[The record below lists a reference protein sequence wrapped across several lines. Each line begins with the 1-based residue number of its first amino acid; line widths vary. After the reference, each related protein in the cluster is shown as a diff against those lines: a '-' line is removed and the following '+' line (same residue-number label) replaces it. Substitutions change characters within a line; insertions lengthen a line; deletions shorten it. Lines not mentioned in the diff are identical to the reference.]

1 MTRSLPCAPLGA
13 LLPWQDQAVLVLQTI
28 VWVFVGVVVFA
39 LAFWVMAKLSP
50 FSIRKEIEQDQNSA
64 MAIIMAAVILG
75 IALIVAAAI
84 HG

>member
-13 LLPWQDQAVLVLQTI
+13 LLPWQDQATLVLQTL
-28 VWVFVGVVVFA
+28 VWVFVGVAVFA
-39 LAFWVMAKLSP
+39 LAFWIMARLSP
-50 FSIRKEIEQDQNSA
+50 FSIRKEIEQDQNVA
-64 MAIIMAAVILG
+64 MAVIMAAVILG

>member
-1 MTRSLPCAPLGA
+1 MTRSWPGAPLGA